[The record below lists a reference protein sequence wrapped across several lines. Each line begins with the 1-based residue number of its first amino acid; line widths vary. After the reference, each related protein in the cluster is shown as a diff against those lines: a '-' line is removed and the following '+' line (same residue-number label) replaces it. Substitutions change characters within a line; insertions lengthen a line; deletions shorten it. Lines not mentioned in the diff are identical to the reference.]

1 MPHYSMGM
9 VGLIV
14 VGDAPAAN
22 LVAAK
27 ALKTPPLAQKRLD
40 PCLRRS
46 PPPADGVVRLWR
58 RLPDPDFVLAVS
70 RLRNTPRAAGRSGP
84 AGLRERV

>member
-27 ALKTPPLAQKRLD
+27 ALKPPPPAQKRLD
-40 PCLRRS
+40 PLFAEITS
-46 PPPADGVVRLWR
+46 
-58 RLPDPDFVLAVS
+58 
-70 RLRNTPRAAGRSGP
+70 AG
-84 AGLRERV
+84 

>member
-1 MPHYSMGM
+1 MGM

-27 ALKTPPLAQKRLD
+27 ALKTPPPAQKRLD
-40 PCLRRS
+40 PLFAEITS
-46 PPPADGVVRLWR
+46 
-58 RLPDPDFVLAVS
+58 
-70 RLRNTPRAAGRSGP
+70 AG
-84 AGLRERV
+84 